1 MRHQPTI
8 STDMRPGPSRRHL
21 GRRRAAV
28 TGRLLG
34 QDEAAR
40 LAGCSKDTI
49 VRARRNGRFPN
60 ARLRDRRWAISTDD
74 LIAAGLYHPF
84 GQDITT
90 PAEPTEPDQA
100 AESSAVQLARAL
112 ARVAA
117 LEDLV
122 ARQDDQLAFLRQL
135 TVDTLSKRGA
145 L

>member
-1 MRHQPTI
+1 MRQQPTI
-8 STDMRPGPSRRHL
+8 SSDLAPSLTRRHL
-21 GRRRAAV
+21 RRRRAAV
-28 TGRLLG
+28 TERLLS
-34 QDEAAR
+34 QEEAAR

-60 ARLRDRRWAISTDD
+60 ARLRDRRWAIPTDD
-74 LIAAGLYHPF
+74 LAAAGFYHPE
-84 GQDITT
+84 GHETT
-90 PAEPTEPDQA
+90 GPEFKETVEGTEP
-100 AESSAVQLARAL
+100 SAVQLARAL

-135 TVDTLSKRGA
+135 TVDTLTKRGA

>member
-1 MRHQPTI
+1 MRQQPTI
-8 STDMRPGPSRRHL
+8 RPDLAASLTRRHL
-21 GRRRAAV
+21 RRRRAAV
-28 TGRLLG
+28 TERLLS
-34 QDEAAR
+34 QEEAAR

-60 ARLRDRRWAISTDD
+60 ARLRDRRWAIPTDD
-74 LIAAGLYHPF
+74 LTAAGLYQPKGHE
-84 GQDITT
+84 TT
-90 PAEPTEPDQA
+90 AVAEPKEAEDAAEPD
-100 AESSAVQLARAL
+100 AVQLARAL

-135 TVDTLSKRGA
+135 TVDTLTKRGV

>member
-1 MRHQPTI
+1 MRHHPTI
-8 STDMRPGPSRRHL
+8 SPDLAPSLTIRHL
-21 GRRRAAV
+21 RRRRV
-28 TGRLLG
+28 TERLLS

-60 ARLRDRRWAISTDD
+60 ARLRDRRWAIPIDD
-74 LIAAGLYHPF
+74 LAEAGMYQPEGH
-84 GQDITT
+84 QTT
-90 PAEPTEPDQA
+90 AVAEPKTAEEA
-100 AESSAVQLARAL
+100 AEPGVVELARAL

-135 TVDTLSKRGA
+135 TVDTLAKRGA